1 MTNLPLA
8 KAIASLRAELKEAID
23 ASDPKLP
30 LEIQELELELT
41 LQASSE
47 VGAEAGV
54 NLWSVVTGKA
64 SAKDADAQ
72 SHRLRIVLNPQTLD
86 GQGKTSKAKLSSDF

>member
-8 KAIASLRAELKEAID
+8 QAIASLRTELQEAID

-30 LEIQELELELT
+30 LEVQELELELT
-41 LQASSE
+41 LQVTSE

-54 NLWSVVTGKA
+54 NLWSVVTGKV
-64 SAKDADAQ
+64 SAKESDGQ

-86 GQGKTSKAKLSSDF
+86 GDGKPRKAKLSSEF